1 MLSPLTQAALLAW
14 RAGYFMKPYEV
25 EIFDRHYNFRANALI
40 DAASFDYHY
49 DALSVDKSTVAIS
62 NELIKTREQAESG
75 TTGDGTVSSSDYIRI
90 LSEGQEYVGVIVDV
104 TKDNFYT
111 TLTFEPLHTLLNHEV
126 ILVADDIKHTT
137 IEKYIKDI
145 ISQEFIGNNDSYQNI
160 ENLSISTTG
169 NTTGIMDYNDTSD
182 VYVTIN
188 ILNDLIYPAIREY
201 AIYTALTI
209 NFNSKTLIVRIG
221 EINGQSITVES
232 DLSNV
237 ITKNFTLRKASSMVN
252 KLTLYDTYDYSLTEY
267 NYYLHPSD
275 YSFDNVNKADR
286 FFPVVNQVEMF
297 DSNAITEDE
306 FLGALNESA
315 RVLNKYVEI
324 DRDLSANEK
333 AELDAAI
340 QTFFPYLVG
349 SKTQAEWEN
358 YCEDISENFLNNVAL
373 NEPADPESLHIYIPI
388 RSYVTHR
395 VDNYDDVIEE
405 SGAYFFNFDFYPY
418 YVPSNY
424 MTYTQKQSAEGGW
437 YSTYN
442 SWPSWD
448 SSDYIYKGETYGDY
462 YHNPSTHA
470 EFYINATFRLYFRR
484 TDGGFE
490 VDELDLIGKVYFPIT
505 KSLVSQA
512 IADYKKTP
520 EFQEA
525 FAAYKAA
532 NLTAIIEGYAK
543 KVFKNSRYQNLIEL
557 TVKADDTMINPLSM
571 NIGQVVEI
579 IHDGVTYN
587 SILTGKEIKGG
598 LVKLIFGTIRLE
610 LTKILN
616 MKGI

>member
-1 MLSPLTQAALLAW
+1 
-14 RAGYFMKPYEV
+14 MKPYEV
-25 EIFDRHYNFRANALI
+25 EIFDRHYNFRSNALI
-40 DAASFDYHY
+40 DAASLDYHY

-90 LSEGQEYVGVIVDV
+90 LSDGQEYVGVIVDV

-137 IEKYIKDI
+137 IEKYIRDI

-221 EINGQSITVES
+221 EINGPSITVES

-275 YSFDNVNKADR
+275 YSFDNVNNADR

-306 FLGALNESA
+306 FLELANQSIRA
-315 RVLNKYVEI
+315 INKYIEI
-324 DRDLSANEK
+324 DRNLSANEQ
-333 AELDAAI
+333 AELNTAL
-340 QTFFPYLVG
+340 QNFFPYIVG
-349 SKTQAEWEN
+349 SKTQEEWTEYYQGICEN
-358 YCEDISENFLNNVAL
+358 VLTNTVLEQSYENFPNF
-373 NEPADPESLHIYIPI
+373 YPI
-388 RSYVTHR
+388 KYAVYNR
-395 VDNYDDVIEE
+395 VSSYDDLQEE
-405 SGAYFFNFDFYPY
+405 GQGSYFYSYDFYPG
-418 YVPSNY
+418 YVPQNFT
-424 MTYTQKQSAEGGW
+424 TYTEKRAAEGGW
-437 YSTYN
+437 YDTFGRFPT
-442 SWPSWD
+442 WQTIDWA
-448 SSDYIYKGETYGDY
+448 YKGTSTGNY
-462 YHNPSTHA
+462 YYNPSTHA
-470 EFYINATFRLYFRR
+470 ELYINVTFRLDFIRAG
-484 TDGGFE
+484 TDINTLTMTGY
-490 VDELDLIGKVYFPIT
+490 LYAPIT

-512 IADYKKTP
+512 ISDYKKTP
-520 EFQEA
+520 EFKAA
-525 FAAYKAA
+525 FTAYKAA
-532 NLTAIIEGYAK
+532 NLTAIIDGYAK
-543 KVFKNSRYQNLIEL
+543 KVFKNSKYQNLIEL